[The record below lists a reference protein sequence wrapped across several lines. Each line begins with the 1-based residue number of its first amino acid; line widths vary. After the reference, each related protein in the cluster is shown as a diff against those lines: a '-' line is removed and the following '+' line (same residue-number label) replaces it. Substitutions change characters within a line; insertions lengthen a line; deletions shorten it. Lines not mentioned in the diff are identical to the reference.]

1 MLTQLTLDV
10 DETLVQ
16 RAQSYA
22 QRSGKSLS
30 EVVADYFAH
39 LENVET
45 LTDLPPITRSL
56 LGSIPLG
63 VVDES
68 DYKAH
73 IEAKFR

>member
-30 EVVADYFAH
+30 EVVAEYFAN
-39 LENVET
+39 LEKDELSN
-45 LTDLPPITRSL
+45 LPPITRSL
-56 LGSIPLG
+56 LGSIPSG
-63 VVDES
+63 VVDEG

>member
-68 DYKAH
+68 DYQAH

>member
-39 LENVET
+39 LETFET

-56 LGSIPLG
+56 LGSIPSG